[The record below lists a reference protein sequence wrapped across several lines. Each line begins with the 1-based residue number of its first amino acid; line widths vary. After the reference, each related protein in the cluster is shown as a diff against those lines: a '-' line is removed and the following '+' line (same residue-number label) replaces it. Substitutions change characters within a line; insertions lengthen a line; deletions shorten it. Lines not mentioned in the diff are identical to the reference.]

1 MTQKRR
7 GRHSHRRRPHR
18 WVVLLVAWIG
28 SWPGP
33 VFSQAGSLR
42 LEQVELSDTGHRKL
56 VSLQFSQPPAALKA
70 FALGSPP
77 RVVIDVQGPIRPV
90 ASARYAARDSLI
102 QRVRVGFHQ
111 EYIRFVLDL
120 RKSFIPPFSVE
131 QTQERV
137 IASLQVPGQE
147 ATAAPAQVLFARRG
161 TTRKTPAG
169 TGLSQTGPPAVQA
182 APEEATRDHSERFQ
196 VTSQTGPPAVQAAQ
210 TPEPPPP
217 APATIAAKIN
227 AGSSDTAAQ
236 TPEPPP
242 PAPAPRLVLPEA
254 RQPVQVRASRS
265 AGDAP
270 VPRLVPGASLLRPSP
285 APQAPRQAYS
295 LLNPV
300 TVPSGSAAASRQP
313 SVAPA
318 PSRSP
323 SQPPGAPAPSRQL
336 AALSPNDALSQP
348 ARKAPSGSSLS
359 SSARRHLGKGQ
370 ILYDQGK
377 VDEAVVE
384 WRETARLA
392 PNNAKAHHLLGL
404 ALQDQGKTGEAIST
418 LQTSVRL
425 DPGNATAYVHLAQ
438 ALESKGDRKGALDA
452 YNKARK
458 LVPTSAHVHNRLG
471 HLLAS
476 TGDWQGA
483 AREWRQT
490 TELQPD
496 YAYAYAN
503 LGEALEKIEQN
514 NEALDAYKQAVIL
527 DPAAPF
533 AAEVRKRIVRLSTDE
548 P

>member
-147 ATAAPAQVLFARRG
+147 TTAAPAQVLFARRG

-169 TGLSQTGPPAVQA
+169 TGLSQTGPPA
-182 APEEATRDHSERFQ
+182 APPTP
-196 VTSQTGPPAVQAAQ
+196 PPAVQAAQ

-318 PSRSP
+318 PGRSP

-418 LQTSVRL
+418 LQTSVGL

-438 ALESKGDRKGALDA
+438 ALESTGDRKGALDA

-503 LGEALEKIEQN
+503 LGEALEQIEQN
-514 NEALDAYKQAVIL
+514 NEALEAYKQAVIL

-533 AAEVRKRIVRLSTDE
+533 AAEVRKRIVRLSTDD

>member
-1 MTQKRR
+1 M
-7 GRHSHRRRPHR
+7 
-18 WVVLLVAWIG
+18 
-28 SWPGP
+28 
-33 VFSQAGSLR
+33 
-42 LEQVELSDTGHRKL
+42 SDTGHRKL

-169 TGLSQTGPPAVQA
+169 TGLSQTGPPA
-182 APEEATRDHSERFQ
+182 APPTP
-196 VTSQTGPPAVQAAQ
+196 PPAVQAAQ
-210 TPEPPPP
+210 TPEPPPL

-318 PSRSP
+318 PGRSP

-418 LQTSVRL
+418 LQTSVGL

-503 LGEALEKIEQN
+503 LGEALEQIEQN
-514 NEALDAYKQAVIL
+514 KEALKAYKQAVIL

-533 AAEVRKRIVRLSTDE
+533 AAEVRKRIVRLSMDE

>member
-1 MTQKRR
+1 MTRKRR

-28 SWPGP
+28 SWAGP

-42 LEQVELSDTGHRKL
+42 LEQVKLSETGHGKL

-111 EYIRFVLDL
+111 QYIRFVLDL
-120 RKSFIPPFSVE
+120 KKNFIPPFSVE

-161 TTRKTPAG
+161 PPRKTPAG
-169 TGLSQTGPPAVQA
+169 TGLSQTGPPPAP
-182 APEEATRDHSERFQ
+182 PEEATRNHSERFQ
-196 VTSQTGPPAVQAAQ
+196 VTSQTGPPPAPP
-210 TPEPPPP
+210 TPPP
-217 APATIAAKIN
+217 AVQ
-227 AGSSDTAAQ
+227 AAQ

-265 AGDAP
+265 AGEAP

-323 SQPPGAPAPSRQL
+323 SRPPGAPAPSRQL
-336 AALSPNDALSQP
+336 AALSPNDVLSQP
-348 ARKAPSGSSLS
+348 ARKAPSRSGLS

-377 VDEAVVE
+377 VAEAVVE

-425 DPGNATAYVHLAQ
+425 DPENATAYVHLAQ
-438 ALESKGDRKGALDA
+438 ALESEGDRNGALDA
-452 YNKARK
+452 YNKALK
-458 LVPTSAHVHNRLG
+458 LVPTSAHIHNRLG

-503 LGEALEKIEQN
+503 LGEALEQIEQN
-514 NEALDAYKQAVIL
+514 NEALDAYKQAVVL